1 MYKRIFH
8 YKIMYPIKIV
18 NLVRRIDRKQATEK
32 MLKNHSIEN
41 YEFIEAV
48 DGSRLVLTER
58 LLAIFK
64 DNDFFNRRGVIGCAL
79 SHISLW
85 QRLLVDE
92 STNGYVVFEDDF
104 EFNETMN
111 IKDTLIK
118 DCEEMSKGVMD
129 FLFLGFHP
137 PRGDEMVRLVCPSK
151 TYEKFRGRNFIGGSF
166 GYIISKEGAEKL
178 LQNVNVQGSIR
189 WAIDLFIA
197 KSYFLHSYCRYPHLV
212 LSTYFNETGVK
223 TNTGDESDI
232 Q

>member
-1 MYKRIFH
+1 
-8 YKIMYPIKIV
+8 MYPIKIV
-18 NLVRRIDRKQATEK
+18 NLERRVDRKEATEQ
-32 MLKNHSIEN
+32 MLKKHSIEN
-41 YEFIEAV
+41 YEFIQAV
-48 DGSRLVLTER
+48 DGSRLVLTET
-58 LLAIFK
+58 LLSVFK

-79 SHISLW
+79 SHIKLW
-85 QRLLVDE
+85 QRLLTDD
-92 STNGYVVFEDDF
+92 STNGYVVLEDDF

-111 IKDTLIK
+111 IKDTLVK

-151 TYEKFRGRNFIGGSF
+151 TYEKFKGANFIGGTF

-178 LQNVNVQGSIR
+178 LQNVNIQKSIR

-197 KSYFLHSYCRYPHLV
+197 KAYFLHSYYRRPHLV
-212 LSTYFNETGVK
+212 LSTYFNETGVR
-223 TNTGDESDI
+223 THIDEESDI